1 MTWLI
6 HIFTRTALPLLL
18 ILTVVL
24 GGCSD
29 SAEGHDEHGED
40 SPSEAH
46 GDHGDDSH
54 AEEGGGHAAESGES
68 HEEGVVELGP
78 EMLERVK
85 IRTVA
90 ASVRVL
96 PAELLT
102 TGKVDFEQDRLA
114 HVTPRIP
121 GRVETVHADLG
132 DKVRKGQVLAV
143 IDSIELGQAKSTY
156 LQAKAHEDLSRQNY
170 EREEGLFAERI
181 SSEKEM
187 LAAKAAHLEAVAR
200 LRNSEET
207 LRLYGLDGQQIETLK
222 YDEGKPSLLP
232 VRAPLSGRVVEKHI
246 TVGELITPEKSTF
259 AIADLG
265 HVWIWI
271 DVYEQDLRNVHLE
284 DDVSVAVDAYPGELF
299 GGQVSYVSHQV
310 DADTRTVRARID
322 VDNPDYKLR
331 PGMFARVALS
341 DPHIDAADLEPS
353 LVVPAEAVQRDGE
366 EFVVFVPLGNNR
378 FARHEITAGRRAGGF
393 VEILSGLDPTDA
405 VVVEGAF
412 LLKSEASKEAMGGGH
427 SH

>member
-18 ILTVVL
+18 ILTVFL
-24 GGCSD
+24 AGCSD
-29 SAEGHDEHGED
+29 HSAEGHDEHGE
-40 SPSEAH
+40 E
-46 GDHGDDSH
+46 SH
-54 AEEGGGHAAESGES
+54 AEEHGGYDEESHDEES
-68 HEEGVVELGP
+68 HEKGVVELGP
-78 EMLERVK
+78 EMLERVT
-85 IRTVA
+85 IRTAA

-132 DKVRKGQVLAV
+132 DQVRKGQVLAV
-143 IDSIELGQAKSTY
+143 IDSIELGQAKSDY
-156 LQAKAHEDLSRQNY
+156 LQAKAHEELSRQNY

-187 LAAKAAHLEAVAR
+187 LVAKAAHLESVAR

-207 LRLYGLDGQQIETLK
+207 LRLYGLEKQQIETLS
-222 YDEGKPSLLP
+222 YDEGKTSLLP
-232 VRAPLSGRVVEKHI
+232 VRSPLSGRVVEKHV

-322 VDNPDYKLR
+322 VDNPEYKLR
-331 PGMFARVALS
+331 PGMFARVTLS
-341 DPHIDAADLEPS
+341 DPHIEAADLEPS
-353 LVVPAEAVQRDGE
+353 LVVPAGAVQRDGE
-366 EFVVFVPLGNNR
+366 EFVVFVTLGNNR
-378 FARHEITAGRRAGGF
+378 FGRREITAGRRAGGF